1 MSYPMAYTL
10 QSVFGASRQPMTLL
24 SRRFHG
30 YKDVIPNLRFFGTF
44 FDNHDL
50 DRFHTINPDVQAAK
64 NVLTY
69 TFLSEGI
76 PIVYYGTEQG
86 YEGT

>member
-1 MSYPMAYTL
+1 MAYTL
-10 QSVFGASRQPMTLL
+10 QSVFGAPPQPMALL
-24 SRRFHG
+24 SRRFRD
-30 YKDVIPNLRFFGTF
+30 YKDVIPNLRLFGSF

-50 DRFHTINPDVQAAK
+50 DRFHTINPDPQAAK

-69 TFLSEGI
+69 TFFGEGI